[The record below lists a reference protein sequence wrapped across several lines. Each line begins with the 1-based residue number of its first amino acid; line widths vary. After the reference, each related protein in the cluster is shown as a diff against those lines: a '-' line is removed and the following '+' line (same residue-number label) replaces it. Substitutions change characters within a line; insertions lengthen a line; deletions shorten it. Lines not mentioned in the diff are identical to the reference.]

1 VATEY
6 NEPQL
11 DALREVANIGAGN
24 AATALSQ
31 MIGQE
36 VVLNVPRAMSL
47 PLADAVAAAGPPEQL
62 VTGVVI
68 PLEGDLDALVLLLI
82 PEDDSAT
89 LCGLLGV
96 EAGSDVGNSALSE
109 IGNILGASI
118 MHALAGMTGL
128 DLELCPPQLSS
139 DMLASIVA
147 SLLVEA
153 AGETDSAVVLDT
165 SLDLAAH
172 PCAVS
177 FLLIPTG
184 GSMTPL
190 LASLGLAEAA

>member
-1 VATEY
+1 MATQY

-11 DALREVANIGAGN
+11 DALRELANIGAGN

-31 MIGQE
+31 MLGQE
-36 VVLNVPRAMSL
+36 VMLSVPRAMSL
-47 PLADAVAAAGPPEQL
+47 PLADAVAAAGPAEEL

-68 PLEGDLDALVLLLI
+68 PLEGDLDALVLLLF
-82 PEDDSAT
+82 PQDDAAT
-89 LCGLLGV
+89 LCELLGV
-96 EAGSDVGNSALSE
+96 EAGTEVGNSALSE

-128 DLELCPPQLSS
+128 ELLLCPSQLTV

-153 AGETDSAVVLDT
+153 AGEADSAVVLDT

-177 FLLIPTG
+177 FMLIPIG
-184 GSMTPL
+184 GSVTPL
-190 LASLGLAEAA
+190 LASLGLD